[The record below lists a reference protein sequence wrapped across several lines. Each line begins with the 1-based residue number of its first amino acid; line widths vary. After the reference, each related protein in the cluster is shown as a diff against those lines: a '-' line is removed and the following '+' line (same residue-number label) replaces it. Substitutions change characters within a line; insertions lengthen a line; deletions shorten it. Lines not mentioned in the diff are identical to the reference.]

1 MPRVE
6 VAPAP
11 RLALVLK
18 AGIEFEP
25 APEPEPEFGLE
36 PELDPDPDPDP
47 EPEPEPEPTCWPFV
61 VSVGK
66 ETGTPFTV
74 TVAPGS
80 SVVLPMTKALL
91 GPGTTTTGL
100 FPMVIVVF
108 SYTELPADPSSTG
121 LLADPSLAAT
131 AGTL

>member
-1 MPRVE
+1 M
-6 VAPAP
+6 ALGL

-18 AGIEFEP
+18 VGIEFE
-25 APEPEPEFGLE
+25 PEPEPEFGLE
-36 PELDPDPDPDP
+36 PEFELDPALDPDP
-47 EPEPEPEPTCWPFV
+47 EPDPEPGTEPEPTYWPFI

-91 GPGTTTTGL
+91 GPGITTTGL
-100 FPMVIVVF
+100 FAMVIVVF
-108 SYTELPADPSSTG
+108 SYTGSPADPSLT
-121 LLADPSLAAT
+121 AM